1 MKTLFVTQPD
11 LPPLADFIPYLE
23 QIWER
28 KILTNNGPFH
38 QQLEAALCQ
47 YLGVEHLSLFTNG
60 MQALV
65 TMLQAARIGGEV
77 ITTPYS
83 FVATAH
89 ALHWNGIKPVFVDV
103 DPATGNMDPA
113 AIESAI
119 TPQTTAILPVHVYGN
134 PCNHTEIQRIA
145 NVYGLKV
152 MYDAAHTF
160 GVTEAGKSITLYG
173 DMSALS
179 FHATKVFNTFEGG
192 AIVCH
197 DLETKKRID
206 YLKNFGFA
214 DEITVVAPGTNAK
227 MNEFQASLGLLQLSR
242 INDAM
247 ALRAA
252 IDKRYREAL
261 HGLKGIQLIDFAANV
276 VPNYSYFPILVNE
289 DFGMTRDALYQKMRD
304 QGVFARRYFYP
315 LISEFPAYRGLPSS
329 KRDNLPNAFRMASQV
344 LCLPIFP
351 ALTVDEQARVIAC
364 IFD

>member
-1 MKTLFVTQPD
+1 MKLIYVTQPD
-11 LPPLADFIPYLE
+11 LPPLEDFIPFLQ
-23 QIWER
+23 QIWDR

-38 QQLEAALCQ
+38 QQLEAALCK

-65 TMLQAARIGGEV
+65 TMLQAMRISGEV

-119 TPQTTAILPVHVYGN
+119 TSQTTAIMPVHVYGN
-134 PCNHTEIQRIA
+134 PCNHKEIQRIA
-145 NVYGLKV
+145 DIYGLKV
-152 MYDAAHTF
+152 LYDAAHTF
-160 GVTEAGKSITLYG
+160 GVTQGGESITKYG
-173 DMSALS
+173 DMCALS

-192 AIVCH
+192 AIICH
-197 DLETKKRID
+197 DAETKKRID

-214 DEITVVAPGTNAK
+214 DEVTVVAPGTNAK

-242 INDAM
+242 LDQALAARADIDA
-247 ALRAA
+247 
-252 IDKRYREAL
+252 RYRDAL
-261 HGLKGIQLIDFAANV
+261 AGIKGIRMIDPLPDV
-276 VPNYSYFPILVNE
+276 TPNYSYFPIFIDQN
-289 DFGMTRDALYQKMRD
+289 FRMSRDELYQKMRD
-304 QGVFARRYFYP
+304 ASIFARRYFYP
-315 LISEFPAYRGLPSS
+315 LISEFPVYRGLPSA
-329 KRDNLPNAFRMASQV
+329 KRENLPHAFQMAEQV

-364 IFD
+364 ITE